1 MTDAATITAP
11 TVMGR
16 ERREKSREVRSTGAR
31 NRTVKRML
39 IGGVLAY
46 IIQFSFCVNHCV
58 FPNTFIGVTAA
69 LVSPFNGS
77 QTVWPFNGSLTVTPN
92 DFSPFNG
99 SQTVSPFNGS
109 QTGRPFNASQT
120 DTLSGGISNL
130 PFETIITVL
139 FLLVLVG
146 FFWECK
152 RSAGSSRLSFLP
164 PRASSYR
171 LVPLTSVHQPNP
183 VLEEE
188 EAPPPAY
195 QPADDVPNAVPPRPK
210 STSPNVAVYRRS

>member
-69 LVSPFNGS
+69 P
-77 QTVWPFNGSLTVTPN
+77 
-92 DFSPFNG
+92 
-99 SQTVSPFNGS
+99 VSPFNGS
-109 QTGRPFNASQT
+109 QTGTPSDCFCVYMCVCMCVCMCAS
-120 DTLSGGISNL
+120 
-130 PFETIITVL
+130 
-139 FLLVLVG
+139 VG
-146 FFWECK
+146 MCEC
-152 RSAGSSRLSFLP
+152 
-164 PRASSYR
+164 AS
-171 LVPLTSVHQPNP
+171 V
-183 VLEEE
+183 
-188 EAPPPAY
+188 
-195 QPADDVPNAVPPRPK
+195 
-210 STSPNVAVYRRS
+210 